1 MRDETALRA
10 MFAALK
16 DFAPLP
22 PLQLTAHEVAL
33 ERCRLAVEWQAAIS
47 EAAVLLFERTDALL
61 AHVNAAAEIARQ
73 GNNHGSSGGA
83 SDWSRVQQDA
93 SALLQ
98 TTATYHQVNGKLR
111 GCLLQLGGQ
120 IHTMEDLSCQLA
132 ALADQLEQSKQR
144 IAAQLG

>member
-61 AHVNAAAEIARQ
+61 ARVNTAAETALKAPA
-73 GNNHGSSGGA
+73 HGPGGG
-83 SDWSRVQQDA
+83 SEGWHHVRQDA
-93 SALLQ
+93 CALLQ
-98 TTATYHQVNGKLR
+98 TTVEYHHVNGQLR
-111 GCLLQLGGQ
+111 GCLQQLGDQ
-120 IHTMEDLSCQLA
+120 IHALEDLSCQLA
-132 ALADQLEQSKQR
+132 ALADQVEQTRQR
-144 IAAQLG
+144 IAHQLQ